1 MFLAFGWVVIQSSQE
16 SYVGIDPASEQADR
30 LDDIV
35 NEKDGRLIKEME
47 LWLKANQSQYPLFKY
62 QFTPY
67 LNNHTGLL
75 QFHTSRNHYCSF
87 TKTCVEHI
95 VESSEGSYGLVHVH
109 DDESFE
115 FGLEVWR
122 ILDGKITKKTD
133 EFFTPFKSPH
143 AFGGTNYWV
152 DK

>member
-47 LWLKANQSQYPLFKY
+47 LW
-62 QFTPY
+62 
-67 LNNHTGLL
+67 
-75 QFHTSRNHYCSF
+75 
-87 TKTCVEHI
+87 
-95 VESSEGSYGLVHVH
+95 
-109 DDESFE
+109 
-115 FGLEVWR
+115 R